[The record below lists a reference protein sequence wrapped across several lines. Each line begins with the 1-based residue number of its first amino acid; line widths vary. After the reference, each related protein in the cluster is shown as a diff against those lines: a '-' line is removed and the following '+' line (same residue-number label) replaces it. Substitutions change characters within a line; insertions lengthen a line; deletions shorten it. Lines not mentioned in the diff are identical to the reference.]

1 MEQFGIKFTFMSM
14 VDVNGRDA
22 SPVYRFLKAQPQCA
36 GDITWNYRTKF
47 LVSRDGSS
55 VARFDG
61 VLTVDLEPEISR
73 LLAPPED
80 PWDPADAPP
89 SAPGCGS

>member
-1 MEQFGIKFTFMSM
+1 MRRRPRQPRRLR
-14 VDVNGRDA
+14 RDPLLCIIIYLYIFIYMRGA
-22 SPVYRFLKAQPQCA
+22 V
-36 GDITWNYRTKF
+36 
-47 LVSRDGSS
+47 LVSRDGGS